1 MIFKIN
7 ERNGKIMNKY
17 EIIINLNEQT
27 KKVYEKSY
35 NEEGYELIVNESNL
49 IFAKKIYNKNI
60 DELKEKAVTNL
71 ALNMVKK
78 CNIKGLLYID
88 LTKEINLIMKKI
100 ENDDN
105 VDFKNNNLS
114 WSIRQAI
121 TKAIIKRGEA

>member
-1 MIFKIN
+1 
-7 ERNGKIMNKY
+7 
-17 EIIINLNEQT
+17 
-27 KKVYEKSY
+27 
-35 NEEGYELIVNESNL
+35 
-49 IFAKKIYNKNI
+49 
-60 DELKEKAVTNL
+60 
-71 ALNMVKK
+71 MVKK

>member
-71 ALNMVKK
+71 A
-78 CNIKGLLYID
+78 
-88 LTKEINLIMKKI
+88 
-100 ENDDN
+100 
-105 VDFKNNNLS
+105 
-114 WSIRQAI
+114 
-121 TKAIIKRGEA
+121 